1 MKLFL
6 RRVCSGDTIAL
17 VVLALLPFL
26 FWWQLWAPDP
36 ADRRVIPEGDFSS
49 QYYPLQQFAARELLA
64 GRLPVWNPHLNA
76 GQPALADPQT
86 GVFYPPNLLP
96 NLVLALLGLE
106 FTFEFLQAQVVFHFG
121 LASVFTFLFVRR
133 LARKAYA
140 KPLATR
146 AAGTVAALT
155 FTYAGYLTSF
165 PVQQITILETSVWLP
180 LVLLLL
186 DRALEHGSWKDAM
199 LAAGALACAFLA
211 GHPQTALY
219 LVYATLAYAGVVI
232 WSGGIS
238 LRASESIPSLQQRLG
253 MLLGS
258 LVVAGALSAVQ
269 LLPSLGFIAAS
280 TRAGLGFAEVAHGFS
295 LPELTHLLYPGY
307 FGGSPQYVG
316 ILPMVLAAAGLVVAR
331 PRRQVGLWAGVAV
344 VTLLLALG
352 GNTFLYSA
360 AHLLAPGFSLVRNQE
375 RIVCLF
381 SFAASVLAGLG
392 TAGLVSP
399 LPPKA
404 RRPYQVLLRWLRGA
418 FLGLLGLTAL
428 WYYGSI
434 AHRDAAGD
442 PFAAV
447 LRHHVLVLILVLGA
461 LGVLALRRRRRWM
474 VHLAL
479 VLITLNLFSVNG
491 RYNLNLPPEGGSYY
505 PSSGIV
511 DFLRARKQ
519 ALPGPFRISS
529 AGTLPGGA
537 SAASVYELEDITANT
552 PLRFHAFERFE
563 QAVDSWQRWQ
573 LLNVRYVLDRR
584 DLEGPGLEPVYEEGE
599 VRIYRMGDP
608 LPRVWFAQQ
617 VLAVASEDAALA
629 AIQSPAFDPK
639 LQAVV
644 QVESSAVE
652 VSEGAGVAQVV
663 EHVPGRLGIQAE
675 TLHGGLLVISQVWD
689 AGWQAELN
697 GERVPLLRTDF
708 LLQGLT
714 LPAGVHRV
722 ELTYQPSP
730 LRWGSILSL
739 GTLAVWLLTIVLVS
753 RESFLAKRRF

>member
-1 MKLFL
+1 M
-6 RRVCSGDTIAL
+6 
-17 VVLALLPFL
+17 
-26 FWWQLWAPDP
+26 
-36 ADRRVIPEGDFSS
+36 
-49 QYYPLQQFAARELLA
+49 
-64 GRLPVWNPHLNA
+64 
-76 GQPALADPQT
+76 
-86 GVFYPPNLLP
+86 
-96 NLVLALLGLE
+96 
-106 FTFEFLQAQVVFHFG
+106 
-121 LASVFTFLFVRR
+121 ASVFAFLFVRR

-199 LAAGALACAFLA
+199 FAGGALACAILA
-211 GHPQTALY
+211 GHPQTTLY
-219 LVYATLAYAGVVI
+219 LVYATLAYGGGVI
-232 WSGGIS
+232 WSGGIR
-238 LRASESIPSLQQRLG
+238 LRGSAAAPSLQQRLG

-269 LLPSLGFIAAS
+269 LLPSLAFIAAS
-280 TRAGLGFAEVAHGFS
+280 TRAGLGYAEVAHGFS

-344 VTLLLALG
+344 VALLLAMG

-375 RIVCLF
+375 RIVYLF

-392 TAGLVSP
+392 TAGLASP
-399 LPPKA
+399 LPRNA
-404 RRPYQVLLRWLRGA
+404 RQPYQILRRWLRGA
-418 FLGLLGLTAL
+418 FLALLGLTAV
-428 WYYGSI
+428 WYYGSL
-434 AHRDAAGD
+434 AHQDAASN
-442 PFAAV
+442 PFTAV
-447 LRHHVLVLILVLGA
+447 LRHHVLVLILLLGA
-461 LGVLALRRRRRWM
+461 LGVLALRQRRRRM

-479 VLITLNLFSVNG
+479 VLIALNLFSVNG
-491 RYNLNLPPEGGSYY
+491 RYNLSLPPAGGSYY
-505 PSSGIV
+505 PSTGLV
-511 DFLRARKQ
+511 DFLRVQKE

-537 SAASVYELEDITANT
+537 SAASVYALEDITANT
-552 PLRFHAFERFE
+552 PLRFHTFERLE
-563 QAVDSWQRWQ
+563 QEVDSWRRWQ
-573 LLNVRYVLDRR
+573 LLNVRYVLDSR
-584 DLEGPGLEPVYEEGE
+584 DLDGPGLERVYEAGE

-608 LPRVWFAQQ
+608 LPRIWFAQQ
-617 VLAVASEDAALA
+617 MLPVASEDAALA

-644 QVESSAVE
+644 QVESSALE
-652 VSEGAGVAQVV
+652 VSEGGGVAHVV
-663 EHVPGRLGIQAE
+663 EHAPGWLTIEAE

-708 LLQGLT
+708 LLQGLS
-714 LPAGVHRV
+714 LPAGAHRV
-722 ELTYQPSP
+722 ELAYQPSP

-739 GTLAVWLLTIVLVS
+739 GALVVWLVTIILVS
-753 RESFLAKRRF
+753 RESFLAKHRF